1 MTKMQAVIICGNS
14 LFMSGLAL
22 TLERQGGF
30 PVLRAANPE
39 EVGQML
45 PAATPMAILVDG
57 AADRQW
63 AETLAGRCP
72 NALVIAVSPD
82 NSSVRVYSHD
92 KVSTLDDLKK
102 MILKHSPPADC
113 SDIKGSGGR

>member
-14 LFMSGLAL
+14 LFMCGLAL
-22 TLERQGGF
+22 MLESQGEF

-45 PAATPMAILVDG
+45 SVATPMAILVDG
-57 AADRQW
+57 AADREW
-63 AETLAGRCP
+63 SEALVGRCP
-72 NALVIAVSPD
+72 NALVIVVNPD

-92 KVSTLDDLKK
+92 QVSTLDDLKK
-102 MILKHSPPADC
+102 MILKHLPPDC
-113 SDIKGSGGR
+113 GNIKSSGGR